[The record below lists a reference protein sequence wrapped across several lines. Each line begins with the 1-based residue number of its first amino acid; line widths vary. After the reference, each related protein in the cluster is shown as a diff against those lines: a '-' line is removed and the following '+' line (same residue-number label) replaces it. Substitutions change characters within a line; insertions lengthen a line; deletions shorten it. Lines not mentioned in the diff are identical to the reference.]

1 MSKEFWR
8 AFGGAAVFVAIVVAI
23 VWFANVKN
31 HLVIDGKITR
41 VRVAALDPESSI
53 MLVDFRVNNPS
64 AVLFVS
70 GDVSLKLQSDSGA
83 ESKGLMVSR
92 GDVDTMFEAFPQLR
106 PKYNDVFGLGEKIP
120 AGKSRD
126 FMVEARFELPK
137 SEVAKRQNLMLHLED
152 LDGAEA
158 DIAEN
163 QPQPQK
169 K

>member
-8 AFGGAAVFVAIVVAI
+8 AFAGSAVFVGIVVAI

-31 HLVIDGKITR
+31 HLVINGKITR
-41 VRVAALDPESSI
+41 VRVAPLDPKSSL
-53 MLVDFRVNNPS
+53 MLVDFEVTNPS

-70 GDVSLKLQSDSGA
+70 REVSLKLQSSTGQEAD
-83 ESKGLMVSR
+83 GLMVSR
-92 GDVDTMFEAFPQLR
+92 GDVDTMFDALPQLR
-106 PKYNDVFGLGEKIP
+106 PKYNDVFGLGDKIP
-120 AGKSRD
+120 PGRSRD

-137 SEVAKRQNLMLHLED
+137 SEVMNRHNLMLHLED

-163 QPQPQK
+163 QVKPEK